1 MPAKLVAGEAVFI
14 GLLGPPDK
22 GAVMQTIDGRL
33 SIGAEVVEVG
43 PTTGRTIPVAILE
56 PTAQ

>member
-14 GLLGPPDK
+14 GRLGPPDK

-43 PTTGRTIPVAILE
+43 PTNRPDDSGGHSRANGS
-56 PTAQ
+56 